1 MFFTKKAQAALKGYV
16 TEAIAASVVEERKYF
31 FENLH
36 KLKERVEALEQEN
49 KHLLQ
54 RLNRLT
60 ELHDDVDARVA
71 ALSKKPNIKMAR
83 KKK

>member
-1 MFFTKKAQAALKGYV
+1 MFFTKAAREALISKFSQALA
-16 TEAIAASVVEERKYF
+16 TSVVEERKYF
-31 FENLH
+31 FNNFY
-36 KLKERVEALEQEN
+36 KLEERVKALEQEN